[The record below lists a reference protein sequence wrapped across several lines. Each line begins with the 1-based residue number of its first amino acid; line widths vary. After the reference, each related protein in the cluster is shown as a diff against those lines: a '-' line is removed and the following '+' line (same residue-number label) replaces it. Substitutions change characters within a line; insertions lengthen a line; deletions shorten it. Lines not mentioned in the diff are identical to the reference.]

1 MMHMFRR
8 VSARRKVE
16 GLIREGVG
24 LQECRWPAPRNEEEA
39 LTLQSQITDWV
50 RGSMGGMRK
59 PYGINHVALALACRD
74 SQGNIVLSNA
84 LGVARAETYWSDEG
98 DKQIAGFIGDV
109 ESVPVGRRL
118 EVIGALLSLGD
129 LAYAMQGKP
138 AAA

>member
-16 GLIREGVG
+16 GLIRDGVG

-39 LTLQSQITDWV
+39 QSLQSEIIDWI

-74 SQGNIVLSNA
+74 THGNIVLTNA
-84 LGVARAETYWSDEG
+84 LGVERSEAYWGEEG
-98 DKQIAGFIGDV
+98 EQKVAGFLGDV
-109 ESVPVGRRL
+109 EQVPISRRM
-118 EVIGALLSLGD
+118 EVVGALLSLGD
-129 LAYAMQGKP
+129 LAYALHAKP
-138 AAA
+138 QVA